1 MPTPKKRKKWPKI
14 VKIGSASALIY
25 YDRYRKTVGRR
36 RRAYERFTVVHYR
49 ADGEARTRCRRS
61 FSSLRDAH
69 EEATRIA
76 TAIANGETDVLKLT
90 NTDRATYLHAVD
102 ALRPLKIPLH
112 VAIGEYVEARRHAGP
127 GLIAAAK
134 EYARRHQTESV
145 RVPISEAVKE
155 MLAAKEQDGMSI
167 RYLQSLRSHLNR
179 FSAHFQMNI
188 STVTAAHIEHWLRKI
203 KCAPRTRNN
212 IRLSIVTLFNFAKA
226 RGCLP
231 KTFSTEADHVA
242 KAKDRGGDIGIFRPE
257 QLAKLLAAGDEE
269 ANLYVVIGAFTGL
282 RSAEL
287 IRLEWQDVNFARGHI
302 QVAKSKSKTA
312 TRRLVPIQPSLTQ
325 WIAAYR
331 GKNGKVFVS
340 EHAAARAITRAKEI
354 GIDWPNNVLR
364 HSYAT
369 YRLAQCNDAARVALE
384 MGNSPQMLFR
394 NYRELAD
401 EHEAAAWFNVLPT
414 MAGNVVPIRRTAS
427 GPT

>member
-1 MPTPKKRKKWPKI
+1 MPASKKRKKWPQI
-14 VKIGSASALIY
+14 VKIGSARALIY
-25 YDRYRKTVGRR
+25 RDRYRKKVGRR
-36 RRAYERFTVVHYR
+36 WRSYERFTVTHYR
-49 ADGEARTRCRRS
+49 VDGETRRRCRQS
-61 FSSLRDAH
+61 FSSLHDARD
-69 EEATRIA
+69 EATLIA
-76 TAIANGETDVLKLT
+76 TAIANSEADVLKLT
-90 NTDRATYLHAVD
+90 NADRTMYLHAVD

-112 VAIGEYVEARRHAGP
+112 VAIGEYVEARRHAGA

-145 RVPISEAVKE
+145 RVSISETVKE
-155 MLAAKEQDGMSI
+155 MLAAKKQDGMSV

-179 FSAHFQMNI
+179 FSGHFQMNV
-188 STVTAAHIEHWLRKI
+188 STVTAAHIEDWLRKI
-203 KCAPRTRNN
+203 KCGPRTRNN

-226 RGCLP
+226 RGYLP

-242 KAKDRGGDIGIFRPE
+242 KAKDRGGDIGTFTPE
-257 QLAKLLAAGDEE
+257 QLAKLLGAGDEE
-269 ANLYVVIGAFTGL
+269 ANLYVAIGAFSGL

-287 IRLEWQDVNFARGHI
+287 IRLEWQDLNFARAHI

-312 TRRLVPIQPSLTQ
+312 TRRLVPIQPSLME
-325 WIAAYR
+325 WIAPYR
-331 GKNGKVFVS
+331 AKTGKVFAS
-340 EHAAARAITRAKEI
+340 EHAAARAIARAKEI

-401 EHEAAAWFNVLPT
+401 EEDAAAWFGIVPT
-414 MAGNVVPIRRTAS
+414 PAANVVPIRRAARAHR
-427 GPT
+427 